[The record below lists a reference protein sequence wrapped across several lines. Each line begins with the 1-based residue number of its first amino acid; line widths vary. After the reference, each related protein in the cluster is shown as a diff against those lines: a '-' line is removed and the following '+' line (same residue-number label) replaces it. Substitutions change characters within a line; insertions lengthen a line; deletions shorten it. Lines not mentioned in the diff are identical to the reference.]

1 MDFFGISSA
10 KLILIFIIAIILL
23 GPDQV
28 PVIVKTVGKTIR
40 DFRRFVNETTKEFN
54 DVTGDI
60 RKEFTDTVG
69 DLRTEIAS
77 TQAELKSQ
85 FDFSEV
91 MSPITDAMRDPLG
104 ALTTATTTAPE
115 AVPVLAGATAANT
128 MAAAAAVVN
137 EANPLATQSVPYTPP
152 QPMAAFATPEPE
164 APTPTFDF
172 SVAPTTAPEPITV
185 QTPYAESL
193 AAATNGTAMP
203 VALHGPRATK
213 ADPFADLAVLTPARP
228 ASVVEVIAPAL
239 ATDVV
244 ASPASPASPAVL
256 DAFAIAANDRT
267 EPGPGLA
274 AILVVAEQTSPEP
287 ISFMS
292 AVPTPAEPAPVSLAA
307 RRAVVGHSVAA
318 TRYGRKRA

>member
-54 DVTGDI
+54 DVTGDL

-104 ALTTATTTAPE
+104 TLTTPAAQATPE
-115 AVPVLAGATAANT
+115 PVPVLAGATA
-128 MAAAAAVVN
+128 VN
-137 EANPLATQSVPYTPP
+137 ESNPLATQTVPYTPP
-152 QPMAAFATPEPE
+152 QPTAAFAIPEPE
-164 APTPTFDF
+164 VSAPAFDF
-172 SVAPTTAPEPITV
+172 SALSATAPEPITV

-193 AAATNGTAMP
+193 ASATNGIGNDAAQLNGNGAAPMP
-203 VALHGPRATK
+203 FTSPRATK
-213 ADPFADLAVLTPARP
+213 ADPFADLTVLAPARP
-228 ASVVEVIAPAL
+228 APAAAFTVSEPIVPEATTDAVVPLTSFAL
-239 ATDVV
+239 A
-244 ASPASPASPAVL
+244 PN
-256 DAFAIAANDRT
+256 DAP
-267 EPGPGLA
+267 EPEAGLA
-274 AILVVAEQTSPEP
+274 AIPVVTEPALPEP
-287 ISFMS
+287 VSI
-292 AVPTPAEPAPVSLAA
+292 APAPVPITA
-307 RRAVVGHSVAA
+307 RREAIGRSVAG
-318 TRYGRKRA
+318 TKYGRKRAS